1 MAKYIEN
8 SRLGGD
14 DSDEEDTDEEVEVL
28 GRLDG
33 APAIG
38 PVLRSERYTY
48 NLWDHNLGSLWIKH
62 WERLRTT
69 EVGRA
74 A

>member
-1 MAKYIEN
+1 MLCHRIHHYFVAKYIEN

-14 DSDEEDTDEEVEVL
+14 DSDEEDTDEEVEVR

-48 NLWDHNLGSLWIKH
+48 NLWDHDWLGVLV
-62 WERLRTT
+62 E
-69 EVGRA
+69 
-74 A
+74 